1 MTASAHF
8 TAHADGTLTCRYG
21 HVVPD
26 GQLADHLHPEPNR
39 NTAPTPGDTYA
50 LIAAR
55 QTDPE
60 TRRRPRV
67 GFTIPEE
74 QPR

>member
-26 GQLADHLHPEPNR
+26 GQLAEHLHPEPNR
-39 NTAPTPGDTYA
+39 NTDVGRYSILGHRDPRPA
-50 LIAAR
+50 LVR
-55 QTDPE
+55 RLTQEDP
-60 TRRRPRV
+60 R
-67 GFTIPEE
+67 
-74 QPR
+74 